1 MKANKNIGGD
11 YTEQNGRRNNR
22 LDSYD
27 FDDGNLNNDFDD
39 GNINNQ
45 VGLTSHVTQNIA
57 DHRKHKIWDVS
68 DVEGS
73 EYSLTQV
80 VDITERLETQD
91 NDFGKE
97 NLPFSIFE
105 EMKEAETRETTV
117 QSPQRGD
124 YRSHMIRHMLMQ

>member
-1 MKANKNIGGD
+1 M
-11 YTEQNGRRNNR
+11 NNR

-27 FDDGNLNNDFDD
+27 FDDGNLNNP
-39 GNINNQ
+39 
-45 VGLTSHVTQNIA
+45 VGLVSHVTQNIA

-80 VDITERLETQD
+80 VDITERLETQG
-91 NDFGKE
+91 NDGKE

-117 QSPQRGD
+117 QSPKRGD
-124 YRSHMIRHMLMQ
+124 YRSHMIQHMLMQ